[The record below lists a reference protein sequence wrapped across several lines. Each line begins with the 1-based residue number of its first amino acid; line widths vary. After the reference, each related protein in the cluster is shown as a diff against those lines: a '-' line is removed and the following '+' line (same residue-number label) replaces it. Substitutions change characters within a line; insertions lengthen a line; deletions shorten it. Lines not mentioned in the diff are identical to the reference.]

1 MNCCGS
7 ARSRSTNFPSAPQL
21 RATVL
26 LEYTGK
32 TALSIIGPGSR
43 NAYRFDRP
51 GARVLVDRRDWMHF
65 AQISV
70 LRHVS

>member
-7 ARSRSTNFPSAPQL
+7 ARSRSTNFPSAPQI

-32 TALSIIGPGSR
+32 TALSIVGPGSR
-43 NAYRFDRP
+43 TAYRFDRT
-51 GARVLVDRRDWMHF
+51 GARVLVDQRDLAYL
-65 AQISV
+65 AQIPV
-70 LRHVS
+70 LRKVG

>member
-7 ARSRSTNFPSAPQL
+7 ARSRSTNLPSAPQT

-26 LEYTGK
+26 FEYIGN

-43 NAYRFDRP
+43 IAYRFDRA
-51 GARVLVDRRDWMHF
+51 GARALVDRRDLIYF
-65 AQISV
+65 TQVPV
-70 LRHVS
+70 LRQVG